1 MTKIEFLQMVPGL
14 LFGISLA
21 EIALFLGKSTKG
33 GKRLYWEHIVL
44 IAISFETII
53 FNWYIFYDRLSSLD
67 TSYFNFL
74 VQLLSP
80 LASFVY
86 VANLLVENKEL
97 DKPLSE
103 YFLKNRKRIFLSLAI
118 FATINILTI
127 AFFQSNFQLGFLPII
142 PISVILLNAFFDLK
156 WLRIFAYLVKCIQ
169 VILVC
174 IYIK

>member
-33 GKRLYWEHIVL
+33 GKRLYWEHLVL

-53 FNWYIFYDRLSSLD
+53 FNWYIFYDRLNTLD
-67 TSYFNFL
+67 ASYFNFL
-74 VQLLSP
+74 IQLLSP

-86 VANLLVENKEL
+86 VANLLVENKEP

-103 YFLKNRKRIFLSLAI
+103 YFSKNRKRIFFSLAI
-118 FATINILTI
+118 FATVNALTVTY
-127 AFFQSNFQLGFLPII
+127 FQRDFHLGFLPAIPVSII
-142 PISVILLNAFFDLK
+142 LINAFYDLK
-156 WLRIFAYLVKCIQ
+156 WLRIFAYTVKCIQ